1 MSQVANFGFFPFCA
15 LEVSDGPYFGQGT
28 EFPIGLTFEELF
40 YLYWK
45 VKTIKFESSENLS
58 VSNSVYHE
66 IIFPPPFP
74 DANIYDP
81 TDLAGGYSKSS
92 SFDRQ
97 STSNESGL
105 VCPKPFTY
113 SFTDDL
119 SATSITISFDQVY
132 VVKGTPDLYYIPIV
146 VSSAFHA
153 SSGGDLSGLDQI
165 NRLLSNAGWPN
176 INYLDG
182 GGSCSIDLFGTSPK
196 TITMGLTGI
205 SFYQINQL
213 YTGYFTYKQD
223 KPFFYINGDDANPPF
238 TEKAYSFDATAT
250 TSLSITVDAT
260 WPYNP

>member
-92 SFDRQ
+92 SFDRHH
-97 STSNESGL
+97 L
-105 VCPKPFTY
+105 
-113 SFTDDL
+113 
-119 SATSITISFDQVY
+119 Y
-132 VVKGTPDLYYIPIV
+132 V
-146 VSSAFHA
+146 
-153 SSGGDLSGLDQI
+153 
-165 NRLLSNAGWPN
+165 
-176 INYLDG
+176 
-182 GGSCSIDLFGTSPK
+182 GTSA
-196 TITMGLTGI
+196 GCC
-205 SFYQINQL
+205 
-213 YTGYFTYKQD
+213 
-223 KPFFYINGDDANPPF
+223 
-238 TEKAYSFDATAT
+238 
-250 TSLSITVDAT
+250 
-260 WPYNP
+260 